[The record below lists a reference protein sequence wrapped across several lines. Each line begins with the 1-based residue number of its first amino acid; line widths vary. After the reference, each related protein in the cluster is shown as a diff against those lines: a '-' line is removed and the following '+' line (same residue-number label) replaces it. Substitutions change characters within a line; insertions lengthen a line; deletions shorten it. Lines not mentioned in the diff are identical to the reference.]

1 VAEVVVD
8 GCRLWYEV
16 SGSRDAPPLL
26 LSHCLG
32 ASADLWAS
40 QLDAFNKHFRVIRY
54 DTRGHGRSAAPA
66 GPYTLDRLGRDALA
80 VLDAALRLPSGQ
92 AGLTRAH
99 VCGISIGGMTA
110 LWLAINASDRV
121 DRIVAANT
129 AARIG
134 TTDLWHARI
143 DQARADGLASL
154 APGSMTRWFT
164 EAFRGAHAETVSRF
178 QRTMSSGAVEGYIG
192 CACALRDADLRDHIG
207 EITAPTLVITGTHDP
222 STPPEDGKWLA
233 QHIENSR
240 LLELPTAHLS
250 NVEQPGTFT
259 RAVSDFLS
267 G

>member
-16 SGSRDAPPLL
+16 SGSGNAAPLL

-40 QLDAFNKHFRVIRY
+40 QLDAFNEHFRVIRY
-54 DTRGHGRSAAPA
+54 DTRGHGQSDAPA
-66 GPYTLDRLGRDALA
+66 GPYSLDRLGRDALA
-80 VLDAALRLPSGQ
+80 VLDAAGAP
-92 AGLTRAH
+92 RAH

-110 LWLAINASDRV
+110 LWLAINAPDRV

-134 TTDLWHARI
+134 TTDLWDMRI
-143 DQARADGLASL
+143 NQARADGLASL

-164 EAFRGAHAETVSRF
+164 ESFRGAHAETVSRF
-178 QRTMSSGAVEGYIG
+178 QRTMSSGSVEGYVG
-192 CACALRDADLRDHIG
+192 CARALQEADLRDRIG
-207 EITAPTLVITGTHDP
+207 EIAAPTLVITGTHDP
-222 STPPEDGKWLA
+222 STPPDDGKWLA

-250 NVEQPGTFT
+250 NVDQPETFT
-259 RAVSDFLS
+259 RAVIDFLS